1 MSASRTEFEIAL
13 PAPSLE
19 SPLVFAHHV
28 DRIEAML
35 RETYPPVGGYRL
47 SRKMKT
53 ERGRQSWEVEVH
65 RGLLSGARV
74 DVRLLP
80 ASPHRATVDVSW
92 HSTLSDLLLLI
103 GGLAGLPI
111 AAVVLFGGIYLTGS
125 LLLTGLVLAALIFV
139 WVFVMGIGA
148 HLVARGVAAAA
159 GNEFDGDRR
168 ASIADGIKALPLE
181 MPTTPH

>member
-1 MSASRTEFEIAL
+1 
-13 PAPSLE
+13 
-19 SPLVFAHHV
+19 VFAHHV

-35 RETYPPVGGYRL
+35 RETYPPAGGYRT

-53 ERGRQSWEVEVH
+53 ERGRQSWEVEIH

-74 DVRLLP
+74 ALRLLP
-80 ASPHRATVDVSW
+80 ASPHRAEVDVSW
-92 HSTLSDLLLLI
+92 HSTLSDILLLL

-111 AAVVLFGGIYLTGS
+111 AAVVLFGGLYVSGS
-125 LLLTGLVLAALIFV
+125 LLLTGLLLGALIVV

-148 HLVARGVAAAA
+148 HVTARALAAAV
-159 GNEFDGDRR
+159 GNEFNGDRR

-181 MPTTPH
+181 TATGGAGVSGSNDRP

>member
-1 MSASRTEFEIAL
+1 VTESRTAFEIAL

-111 AAVVLFGGIYLTGS
+111 AAIVLFGGLYLTGS
-125 LLLTGLVLAALIFV
+125 LLLTGLVLAGLIFV

-148 HLVARGVAAAA
+148 HVAARAVAAAV

-181 MPTTPH
+181 MPTTPR